1 MPSRPAGGA
10 GAGGRGGPPRY
21 LHRAGDQ
28 LLPPQ
33 EITGGADRGG
43 QEGSKSEHG
52 HHIFLN
58 FVVRHPF
65 NWGQIYELGSFHLVI
80 ISGHP
85 H

>member
-52 HHIFLN
+52 HHIFLKL
-58 FVVRHPF
+58 RS
-65 NWGQIYELGSFHLVI
+65 I
-80 ISGHP
+80 
-85 H
+85 